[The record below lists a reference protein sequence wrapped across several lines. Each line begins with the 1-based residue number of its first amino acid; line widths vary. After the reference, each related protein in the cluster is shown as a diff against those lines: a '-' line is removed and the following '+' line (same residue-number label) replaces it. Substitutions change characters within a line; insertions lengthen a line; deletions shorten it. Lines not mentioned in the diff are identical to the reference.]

1 MRRSSRI
8 RILYVGPIPPE
19 VGGKASG
26 GVATHC
32 WELAQEAFKRGYE
45 VYIMSDASSL
55 FKIEDHA
62 LIHLPLLHPPTSG
75 LSVYFRACK
84 ACLGYG
90 KKLRNLTFLSLRER
104 LHTCYLAHQLEH
116 IIQLL
121 KPDLIHILHI
131 LDNANFSL
139 SCVDSCPPRI
149 VTEHG
154 VGLLYQYE
162 MHKLYGVTEKPR
174 LFERVTE
181 SARKAQYIVSVSE
194 FSRTSFLD
202 AFGLPGYSNIKAI
215 LNPINPD
222 KVSLLDKN
230 EAKEFLG
237 LEGKPVLLF
246 CGVHLPIQRKGLDIL
261 LTTISKDEY
270 LRNKCKL
277 IVVTNKEGKVFADK
291 FFTQQGLDGLTFVS
305 LQRETLVKVYNAAD
319 VFVMPSRQ
327 EGIGLAYYE
336 ALLAGTPVVGFY
348 KSVQELERELGIYI
362 GEGFNA
368 ATEGPKELA
377 EKIKKVLSMRVDRQT
392 LRKAVVEKLSWEV
405 KFQEYDRIYREV
417 LTEGIGATQE

>member
-1 MRRSSRI
+1 MSRSSRI
-8 RILYVGPIPPE
+8 RILYIGPIPPE

-45 VYIMSDASSL
+45 VYIVPDGSSL

-62 LIHLPLLHPPTSG
+62 LVRLPVLRPSRLISK
-75 LSVYFRACK
+75 YFSACK
-84 ACLGYG
+84 AYFTYG
-90 KKLRNLTFLSLRER
+90 KKLKTLTFLSLRER
-104 LHTCYLAHQLEH
+104 VYICYLAYQLERT
-116 IIQLL
+116 IQLL
-121 KPDLIHILHI
+121 KPDLIHVLHI
-131 LDNANFSL
+131 LDGANFAL
-139 SCVDSCPPRI
+139 SCVESCPPRI

-162 MHKLYGVTEKPR
+162 MHKLYGVTGKAR

-181 SARKAQYIVSVSE
+181 SARRAQYIVSVSE

-202 AFGLPGYSNIKAI
+202 AFGLPEHSNIKAI
-215 LNPINPD
+215 LNPIYPD

-230 EAKEFLG
+230 DTKELLG
-237 LEGKPVLLF
+237 LQRKSVLLF
-246 CGVHLPIQRKGLDIL
+246 CGVSLPIQRKRLDIL
-261 LTTISKDEY
+261 LISISKDEY
-270 LRNKCKL
+270 LCNKCKL

-291 FFTQQGLDGLTFVS
+291 FFTQQWLDGLTFIS
-305 LQRETLVKVYNAAD
+305 LPRETLVKMYNAAD

-348 KSVQELERELGIYI
+348 KSIQELERELGIYI
-362 GEGFNA
+362 GEGFDA

-377 EKIKKVLSMRVDRQT
+377 EKIKKVLGMRVDRQA

-405 KFQEYDRIYREV
+405 KFQEYDRIYRAI
-417 LTEGIGATQE
+417 LAEGVGATQG